1 MKSQHRSAQPSRQS
15 RTTLFKA
22 GDPSEAQPL
31 LHMHKPWL
39 DTGPSPGVNPPGPQA
54 SREHAPTAQPSPWGD
69 GPVSTLRSE
78 ALHRR

>member
-1 MKSQHRSAQPSRQS
+1 MKSQHCSAQPGRQS

-39 DTGPSPGVNPPGPQA
+39 DTGPTPGINPSWFPG
-54 SREHAPTAQPSPWGD
+54 QPSARTCCTALTLGRW
-69 GPVSTLRSE
+69 PVSTRRSKG
-78 ALHRR
+78 LDCR